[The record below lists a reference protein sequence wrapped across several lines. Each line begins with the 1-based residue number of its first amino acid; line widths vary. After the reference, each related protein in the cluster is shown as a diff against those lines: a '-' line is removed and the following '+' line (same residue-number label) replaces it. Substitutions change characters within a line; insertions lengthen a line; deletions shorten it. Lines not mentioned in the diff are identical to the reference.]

1 MNSISFPKLG
11 IELNLNNVAFQIG
24 DFQVYWYGILIGLG
38 LILAILY
45 AYRNSNRFGVDN
57 DRMFEV
63 IIGGLIGGIVGARL
77 YYVIFSWDM
86 YKDDLT
92 EVCPYTFEDALIFT
106 NLELFRQEGLKKMG
120 TITTIANLL
129 KHSNSANELQNKIF
143 KKLESKSGFQKADF
157 AISLLYKDDFVDLVA
172 PVYIQE
178 GLEWM
183 KSYLDSN
190 GNRNGE

>member
-1 MNSISFPKLG
+1 MITAKGNGYKTGNPSIKSWLSGKEQIDDLLALDEKEKLV
-11 IELNLNNVAFQIG
+11 NNVRIAFQTP
-24 DFQVYWYGILIGLG
+24 V
-38 LILAILY
+38 
-45 AYRNSNRFGVDN
+45 NVK
-57 DRMFEV
+57 
-63 IIGGLIGGIVGARL
+63 
-77 YYVIFSWDM
+77 WDKN
-86 YKDDLT
+86 KDELT

-106 NLELFRQEGLKKMG
+106 NLELFRREGLKKMG
-120 TITTIANLL
+120 AITTIANLL

>member
-1 MNSISFPKLG
+1 M
-11 IELNLNNVAFQIG
+11 
-24 DFQVYWYGILIGLG
+24 
-38 LILAILY
+38 
-45 AYRNSNRFGVDN
+45 
-57 DRMFEV
+57 
-63 IIGGLIGGIVGARL
+63 GA
-77 YYVIFSWDM
+77 
-86 YKDDLT
+86 
-92 EVCPYTFEDALIFT
+92 
-106 NLELFRQEGLKKMG
+106 
-120 TITTIANLL
+120 ITTIANLL

-190 GNRNGE
+190 GTEMENNIDFQVDETLEKCILSTPRKSFFLFCWSWFRKDLLFGFFFEKNT

>member
-1 MNSISFPKLG
+1 M
-11 IELNLNNVAFQIG
+11 Q
-24 DFQVYWYGILIGLG
+24 LIIRD
-38 LILAILY
+38 LI
-45 AYRNSNRFGVDN
+45 YRSP
-57 DRMFEV
+57 
-63 IIGGLIGGIVGARL
+63 L
-77 YYVIFSWDM
+77 
-86 YKDDLT
+86 
-92 EVCPYTFEDALIFT
+92 
-106 NLELFRQEGLKKMG
+106 
-120 TITTIANLL
+120 
-129 KHSNSANELQNKIF
+129 